1 MSGAIYQLRQVL
13 NLLLVFSLINRQAG
27 KPLVIFWA
35 ANITGGRPKLS
46 NDHYLDKQIIKV

>member
-27 KPLVIFWA
+27 KPLIIFWA